1 MYAEDFAATGSD
13 GRSVRARLDAP
24 GTLESLLA
32 WPAERWAQ
40 LCRTFLSENPGVT
53 VVGRPSKAAGEKVQA
68 EDAARIELQKKSLG
82 TDGLKKKG
90 KELSVAEEENDVE
103 TPEEV
108 SAEFKIP
115 DVGQVQL
122 IATWPTLASEIPFCD
137 LKSAELLLLGIQKGV
152 TDDSRYMVR
161 SGCVHS
167 YGEEWGGRSC
177 FRKGCCASEGE
188 NQDVETASGP
198 AQETNSWSNLLVL
211 Q

>member
-1 MYAEDFAATGSD
+1 MYAEDFAASRDGVD

-24 GTLESLLA
+24 ATLESLLA

-68 EDAARIELQKKSLG
+68 EDAARIELQKR
-82 TDGLKKKG
+82 TDGLKKAG
-90 KELSVAEEENDVE
+90 KELAAAEEENDVE

-122 IATWPTLASEIPFCD
+122 IATWP
-137 LKSAELLLLGIQKGV
+137 G
-152 TDDSRYMVR
+152 DS
-161 SGCVHS
+161 G
-167 YGEEWGGRSC
+167 
-177 FRKGCCASEGE
+177 A
-188 NQDVETASGP
+188 
-198 AQETNSWSNLLVL
+198 
-211 Q
+211 